1 MAKRYLGR
9 LDLQK
14 LKLGQGYIIIIWPL
28 PLPLGDFLRNFFK
41 TGKNLYG
48 LIGVKEKR
56 GKRKEKRGILVKK
69 GKIFLFY
76 FRGKYR
82 SL

>member
-1 MAKRYLGR
+1 MAKRYLGK

-14 LKLGQGYIIIIWPL
+14 LKLDQGYIMIIWPL
-28 PLPLGDFLRNFFK
+28 PLPLGDLLRNFFK

-48 LIGVKEKR
+48 LIEVKKKR

-69 GKIFLFY
+69 RENILVLFPW
-76 FRGKYR
+76 
-82 SL
+82 